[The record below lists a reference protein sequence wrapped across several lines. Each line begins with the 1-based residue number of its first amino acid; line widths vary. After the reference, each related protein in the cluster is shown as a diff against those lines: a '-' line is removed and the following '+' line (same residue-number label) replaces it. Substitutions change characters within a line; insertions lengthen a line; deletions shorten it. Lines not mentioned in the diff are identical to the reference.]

1 MAQEF
6 LKMSGSEQVAAGLQ
20 ILLILTV
27 MGLGPTILVLTTSF
41 TRIIVVLALTRQA
54 LGTPSIPPNIVLIP
68 LALFLTV
75 LSMGPT
81 MDRVYTE
88 AILPSMDGKL
98 APLEAYQKAA
108 QPLREFMRRQTRT
121 EELETLM
128 VAAKLEPV
136 DNIEDIPD
144 RVLIPA
150 FALSELKTAFT
161 MGFLIFLSFMAIDL
175 VVAGILMALGM
186 FMVPPSLMSLP
197 LKLLIFIMADGW
209 NMIVSG
215 LLTSFR

>member
-1 MAQEF
+1 
-6 LKMSGSEQVAAGLQ
+6 
-20 ILLILTV
+20 
-27 MGLGPTILVLTTSF
+27 
-41 TRIIVVLALTRQA
+41 
-54 LGTPSIPPNIVLIP
+54 
-68 LALFLTV
+68 
-75 LSMGPT
+75 
-81 MDRVYTE
+81 
-88 AILPSMDGKL
+88 
-98 APLEAYQKAA
+98 
-108 QPLREFMRRQTRT
+108 MRRQTRT
-121 EELETLM
+121 DELETLM